1 MYIVKQVCKRLI
13 RLTIFIL
20 IYLLSALVLIGI
32 FSAIYLFVNV
42 PDPWIVSES
51 VFWQVEY
58 PDFAPRNI
66 VIMQIVVKDMLFVI
80 WLGTLL
86 AKLLQPVNPIVFP
99 SYIVCTNQQ
108 YKFRYW
114 IMLPAHQFLYD
125 INIRIL
131 LSEKTFYN
139 GGINRIH
146 PLWELDSEIQNLNYA
161 RGVRFVLLSKE
172 DSQSLYTAMKKQ
184 YAKNKQPLFL
194 TILIRGCNNSGN
206 LFYNRRTYRVNGQI
220 LSGYDFASIRQ
231 PGCIR
236 IAQSLGYKGKQA
248 MHYSLIR
255 YQNFNKVYR
264 NKVHCNEEQEGCH
277 PQKRHLL
284 DTNHLAEGQFS
295 CKLLQILVD
304 LFNYAVG
311 SILDRNAASDFTSE
325 QKR

>member
-108 YKFRYW
+108 YKFRY
-114 IMLPAHQFLYD
+114 
-125 INIRIL
+125 
-131 LSEKTFYN
+131 
-139 GGINRIH
+139 
-146 PLWELDSEIQNLNYA
+146 
-161 RGVRFVLLSKE
+161 
-172 DSQSLYTAMKKQ
+172 
-184 YAKNKQPLFL
+184 
-194 TILIRGCNNSGN
+194 
-206 LFYNRRTYRVNGQI
+206 
-220 LSGYDFASIRQ
+220 
-231 PGCIR
+231 
-236 IAQSLGYKGKQA
+236 
-248 MHYSLIR
+248 
-255 YQNFNKVYR
+255 
-264 NKVHCNEEQEGCH
+264 
-277 PQKRHLL
+277 
-284 DTNHLAEGQFS
+284 
-295 CKLLQILVD
+295 
-304 LFNYAVG
+304 
-311 SILDRNAASDFTSE
+311 
-325 QKR
+325 